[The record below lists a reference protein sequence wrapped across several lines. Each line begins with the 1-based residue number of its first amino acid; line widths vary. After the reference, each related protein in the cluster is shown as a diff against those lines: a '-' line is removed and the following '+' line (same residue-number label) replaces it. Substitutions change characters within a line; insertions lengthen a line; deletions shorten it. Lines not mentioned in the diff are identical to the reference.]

1 MELQAARSERRSSSS
16 QSFHRSLEHAIPM
29 LQTGL
34 FFCELSS
41 GLHERASVRE
51 RCRHV
56 DMIKYVS

>member
-34 FFCELSS
+34 FFCE
-41 GLHERASVRE
+41 V
-51 RCRHV
+51 
-56 DMIKYVS
+56 IK